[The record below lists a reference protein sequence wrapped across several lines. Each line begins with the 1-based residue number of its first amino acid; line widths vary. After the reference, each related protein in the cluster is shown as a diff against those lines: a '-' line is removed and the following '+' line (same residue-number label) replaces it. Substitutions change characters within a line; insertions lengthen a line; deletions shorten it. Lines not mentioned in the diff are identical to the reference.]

1 MLITNLLIS
10 HSKRHQYFSTGAFLA
25 FGYKILLCHS
35 NTYLL
40 IIKCRV
46 REISN
51 NIHSTIHLS
60 SKKQSTPNISVAI
73 EFTAALISRYTVRGS
88 ML

>member
-1 MLITNLLIS
+1 MLIPNLLVS

-25 FGYKILLCHS
+25 CGYKILLCQY

-40 IIKCRV
+40 IMECRV
-46 REISN
+46 REISD